1 MQGVRL
7 RQFTVGVSVFLM
19 GGVLMELVL
28 VGIAG
33 IAAVAV
39 ALVLCGVHAI
49 YSAGVFMTYD
59 DPF

>member
-1 MQGVRL
+1 MQSVRL
-7 RQFTVGVSVFLM
+7 RQFAVGISVFLM

-39 ALVLCGVHAI
+39 VLVLCVVYAVC
-49 YSAGVFMTYD
+49 SAGGFMRYD
-59 DPF
+59 EPF

>member
-1 MQGVRL
+1 MGI
-7 RQFTVGVSVFLM
+7 SVFLM

-39 ALVLCGVHAI
+39 VLVLCVVYAVC
-49 YSAGVFMTYD
+49 SAGGFMRYD
-59 DPF
+59 EPF